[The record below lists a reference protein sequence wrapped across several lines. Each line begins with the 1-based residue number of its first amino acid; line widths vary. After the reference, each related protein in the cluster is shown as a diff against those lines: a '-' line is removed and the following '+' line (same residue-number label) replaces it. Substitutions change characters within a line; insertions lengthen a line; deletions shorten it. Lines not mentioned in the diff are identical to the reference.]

1 MSNGRKSPDA
11 LLKVA
16 NAEENQKNRGS
27 LKIYLGA
34 SPGVGKTYSMLQDAH
49 QKLAHGLDVV
59 VGVVESHGR
68 EDIIKLL
75 DGLEILPQQE
85 IDYKGRM
92 LKEFDLDGAL
102 RRNPGIILI
111 DEMAHTNVGEQRH
124 AKRWQDIKEILDRGI
139 DVYTTLN
146 VQHVESLNNEVCGII
161 DAQIRETV
169 PDSMIEMA
177 DTIEL
182 VDLPPEE
189 LINRLQAGKVYFP
202 SQAVIAKDHFFK
214 KGNLTALRELA
225 LRLTAA
231 RVGAQVL
238 LSRQGESVRHIWSSR
253 DKILVCVSS
262 DQESLKLIRSARRL
276 ANTLQAEWVAVYI
289 DSPRTRVTDDE
300 RNVAIKNLK
309 VAEQLGAE
317 TRVISGF
324 DVVKEIMQ
332 CAREENCTV
341 IMLWKH
347 IRPRLFS
354 FLRRSLADEVVR
366 ASYEINVYIMTGET
380 DYQHNNQLATSRTN
394 KIKRMYLIAAA
405 AVASATLVNWL
416 LQSYVTPKTLI
427 IVYLVAITLVS
438 LLGRF
443 GPALLASFASICV
456 YISLFFPELLN
467 FSSTN
472 TEYLL
477 ALIVVILLTQ
487 VISYLTVLT
496 RNQANT
502 ARLAEKQASD
512 LHILSR
518 KMSHVRGTKNLLNIA
533 AKYVED
539 LFDSEFTALVPEN
552 GTLKVIV
559 STDQDFILDKK
570 ESGVA
575 EWVYELGQKAGMGTD
590 TLAMAEALYLPLIA
604 SEGTIGVIRVK
615 PNNPKSLFTP
625 DQMNFMQTCLTQIA
639 MAIEAERY
647 QEDKK
652 QVEIEEQLDNA
663 RQIVLKS
670 VTQDLRAPLASIMLT
685 ASSQMQ
691 MARTIEVNKIR
702 EFGENIYMAAEQLSV
717 LINNLLEINALEL
730 GAFEIHKG
738 KVELKELINQL
749 LVELR
754 NKLGKH
760 PVYIKVANEIPS
772 LYLDKKIISDIL
784 NNLLD
789 NAVKF
794 TPKDKPIEI
803 IAELSQGR
811 VVVSVAD
818 HGPGILIGDIDRVFD
833 KFYRGSR
840 IVSEARGLGI
850 GLAICKVLI
859 EAHGGKIWAENRKGG
874 GAIFSFTIP
883 IEQES
888 N

>member
-1 MSNGRKSPDA
+1 MSNGRKNPDA

-16 NAEENQKNRGS
+16 NAEEEKKTHGK

-34 SPGVGKTYSMLQDAH
+34 APGVGKTYSMLQDAH

-59 VGVVESHGR
+59 VGVIESHGR
-68 EDIIKLL
+68 KDIIKLL
-75 DGLEILPQQE
+75 QGLEALPLQN
-85 IDYKGRM
+85 IAYKGKT
-92 LKEFDLDGAL
+92 LKEFDLDAAL

-111 DEMAHTNVGEQRH
+111 DEMAHTNIGELRH
-124 AKRWQDIKEILDRGI
+124 SKRWQDIKEILDRGI

-161 DAQIRETV
+161 DAPIRETV
-169 PDSMIEMA
+169 PDSMIELA
-177 DTIEL
+177 ETIEL

-231 RVGAQVL
+231 RVSAQVL

-253 DKILVCVSS
+253 DKILVCVAS
-262 DQESLKLIRSARRL
+262 DQESLKLIRAARRL
-276 ANTLQAEWVAVYI
+276 ANTLQAEWIAVYI
-289 DSPRTRVTDDE
+289 DSPRTRITEDE

-332 CAREENCTV
+332 CAREENCTL
-341 IMLWKH
+341 IMIWKH
-347 IRPRLFS
+347 IRPRFFS

-366 ASYEINVYIMTGET
+366 ASYEINVYMMTGET
-380 DYQHNNQLATSRTN
+380 EYNGSSQLLVSRAN
-394 KIKRMYLIAAA
+394 KIKKMYLIAAGIIGG
-405 AVASATLVNWL
+405 ATFINWV

-427 IVYLVAITLVS
+427 IVYLVGITLVS

-443 GPALLASFASICV
+443 GPALFASFSSIV
-456 YISLFFPELLN
+456 LYIWLFFPGLLN

-487 VISYLTVLT
+487 VISYLTVVT

-512 LHILSR
+512 LHVLSK
-518 KMSHVRGTKNLLNIA
+518 KMAHVRGTRNLLNIA
-533 AKYVED
+533 AKYIED
-539 LFDSEFTALVPEN
+539 LFNSEFTALVPDN
-552 GTLKVIV
+552 GNLKVVV
-559 STDQDFILDKK
+559 STDQDFLLDKK
-570 ESGVA
+570 ELGVA

-590 TLAMAEALYLPLIA
+590 TLAMADALYLPLIA
-604 SEGTIGVIRVK
+604 SEGTIGVVRVK
-615 PNNPKSLFTP
+615 PNNPKILFTP

-639 MAIEAERY
+639 MAIEVEKF
-647 QEDKK
+647 QESKK
-652 QVEIEEQLDNA
+652 QVELEEQLDHA

-691 MARTIEVNKIR
+691 MSRTIEPNKIR
-702 EFGENIYMAAEQLSV
+702 EFGEVIYLAAEQLSV

-730 GAFEIHKG
+730 GAFEINK
-738 KVELKELINQL
+738 KQTRLKELINNL
-749 LVELR
+749 LTELR

-760 PVYIKVANEIPS
+760 PVYIKVSKDIPE
-772 LYLDKKIISDIL
+772 LFLDKKIISDVLI
-784 NNLLD
+784 NLLD

-794 TPKDKPIEI
+794 APKDKPIEI
-803 IAELSQGR
+803 SAEMSKGR
-811 VVVSVAD
+811 VLVSVAD
-818 HGPGILIGDIDRVFD
+818 HGPGIPIGEVNKVFD

-840 IVSEARGLGI
+840 IMSETRGLGI
-850 GLAICKVLI
+850 GLSICKVLI
-859 EAHGGKIWAENRKGG
+859 QAHGGEIWAENRKDG
-874 GAIFSFTIP
+874 GAIFKFTIP
-883 IEQES
+883 IQEGFE
-888 N
+888 